1 MYRCPRCDFTTNK
14 KSTIT
19 DHFNRKVS
27 CSADHPELLT
37 PEEIKKTCLF
47 CGKILAN
54 INRHNI
60 TCKLK
65 REKLKSSKEL
75 QPNVIVNNNVNN
87 NNVKNKPKSRKPK
100 PPKELQPNV
109 IVNNNVNNNNVNNNN
124 VNNNTIG
131 YENTNNV
138 QVISFAIERTK
149 PVPFS
154 QSNYTKILKYTERIA
169 YSKGN
174 LDIPMFLLMNH
185 FNDAIP
191 ENKNIKIDPVTKTP
205 YILGDDGSYEM
216 MSLGYMGYVDII
228 KKTHDNVSNDHS
240 DDLIFS
246 CTAYYTDS
254 YSSFP
259 EQCIDVAK
267 KASELMNL
275 FASCNRYYKAVIN

>member
-65 REKLKSSKEL
+65 REKLKSS
-75 QPNVIVNNNVNN
+75 
-87 NNVKNKPKSRKPK
+87 
-100 PPKELQPNV
+100 KELQPNV